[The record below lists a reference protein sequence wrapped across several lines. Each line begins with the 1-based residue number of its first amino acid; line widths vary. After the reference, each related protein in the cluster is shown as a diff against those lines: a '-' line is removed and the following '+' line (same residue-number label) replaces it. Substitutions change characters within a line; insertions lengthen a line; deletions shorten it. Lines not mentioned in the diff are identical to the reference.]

1 MRVTNYPQAEWPETR
16 FVISQRLWG
25 GNPGA
30 ASLGP
35 PGQSFPWLRRLGPP
49 WGRTD
54 RPAHPRGAGESAA
67 CGLSAQVLAQVLAS
81 CWASCPSAPGHVD
94 TSTEHLMTALASS
107 EGGRETER
115 ERGGELQGGGH
126 GLRSL
131 LSESPCR
138 KRVTGCRPRTRG
150 GDYTSHVWR
159 QDQNQTSE
167 WLLRVLIPLGV
178 NILMFCYKNVN
189 GFNLRGCPRPR
200 QKDYVIY
207 SRHTF

>member
-1 MRVTNYPQAEWPETR
+1 MA
-16 FVISQRLWG
+16 
-25 GNPGA
+25 A
-30 ASLGP
+30 ASGAPMGQDRLPGSSTRCWRVSCLWAVGSGSRSGPRELLGIV
-35 PGQSFPWLRRLGPP
+35 SLSPWSRGHLHRAPHDSSGFVR
-49 WGRTD
+49 GRE
-54 RPAHPRGAGESAA
+54 RNRAGE
-67 CGLSAQVLAQVLAS
+67 
-81 CWASCPSAPGHVD
+81 
-94 TSTEHLMTALASS
+94 
-107 EGGRETER
+107 
-115 ERGGELQGGGH
+115 GGELQGGGH

-159 QDQNQTSE
+159 QNQNQTSE

>member
-1 MRVTNYPQAEWPETR
+1 MRHRWVLRAR
-16 FVISQRLWG
+16 ASHGCGVWG
-25 GNPGA
+25 P
-30 ASLGP
+30 
-35 PGQSFPWLRRLGPP
+35 
-49 WGRTD
+49 
-54 RPAHPRGAGESAA
+54 HGAGPAA
-67 CGLSAQVLAQVLAS
+67 RLIHEVLTSQLPVGCRLRFSLRVLAS

-159 QDQNQTSE
+159 QNQNQTSE